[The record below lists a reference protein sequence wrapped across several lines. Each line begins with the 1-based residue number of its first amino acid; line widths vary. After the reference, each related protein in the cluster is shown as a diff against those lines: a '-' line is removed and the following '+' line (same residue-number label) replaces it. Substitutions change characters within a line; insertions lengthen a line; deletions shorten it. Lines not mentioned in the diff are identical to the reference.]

1 MRPISNMLLVFEF
14 EGNFVIII
22 ENLFIKKHVRVAC
35 ELKLR
40 LQNAFLAPAC

>member
-1 MRPISNMLLVFEF
+1 MRPTSNMLLAFEF
-14 EGNFVIII
+14 ERKFVIIT

-40 LQNAFLAPAC
+40 LQNAFLALAY